1 MVLEYGPGNS
11 LLCTDDREPDHL
23 LERGHINDVV
33 RKAVAL
39 GCSPADAVTMGTLNA
54 ARYHRLHGHG
64 AVAPGYVADV
74 VAVPDLESFSPDRVW
89 KRGRLVAQDGRPVDV
104 ARVTPPDWMRG
115 SVHIADL
122 APADFAVEAN
132 GPVRVIGVE
141 AGQIVTR
148 ALVDE
153 PATADGRATADP
165 GRDLAKIAVIERHR
179 NTGRIGRG
187 FIRGFGLRRG
197 ALASSH
203 AHDAHNVVV
212 VGVDDADMAA
222 AANRLREIGG
232 GQVAVA
238 DGEVLAEVPCP
249 IGGLLSDRPVEE
261 VAAAAHRMEETAR
274 TTLGTSLPAPFMAM
288 SFMALSVVPEL
299 KLTDRGLIDV
309 TRAELVPLEAD

>member
-1 MVLEYGPGNS
+1 
-11 LLCTDDREPDHL
+11 
-23 LERGHINDVV
+23 
-33 RKAVAL
+33 
-39 GCSPADAVTMGTLNA
+39 MGTLNA
-54 ARYHRLHGHG
+54 ARYHRLHEHG
-64 AVAPGYVADV
+64 AVAPGYLADV
-74 VAVPDLESFSPDRVW
+74 IAVPDLESFRPARVW
-89 KRGRLVAQDGRPVDV
+89 KRGRLVAEDGRAVDV
-104 ARVTPPDWMRG
+104 PPVTAPDWMRG

-122 APADFAVEAN
+122 DPSDFAVEAN

-153 PATADGRATADP
+153 PAVADGRAMADP

-222 AANRLREIGG
+222 AANRLRDIGG

-238 DGEVLAEVPCP
+238 GGEVLAEVPCP

-261 VAAAAHRMEETAR
+261 VAAAAHRMEEAAR
-274 TTLGTSLPAPFMAM
+274 TTLGASLPSPFMAM

-309 TRAELVPLEAD
+309 TRAELVPLELG